1 MFPMNPMFQM
11 MQQVMQIKRNPN
23 QLANL
28 LRQRGMIDDN
38 QFAEV
43 SKMGGNYEQIG
54 QYLMQNGRLPSNV
67 QPYEQQV
74 NQMQNAMNQQF
85 RL

>member
-1 MFPMNPMFQM
+1 MNPMFQM
-11 MQQVMQIKRNPN
+11 MQQIMQIKRNPN

-28 LRQRGMIDDN
+28 LRQKGMIDDN

-54 QYLMQNGRLPSNV
+54 QYLMQNGRLPSNI

-85 RL
+85 RS

>member
-28 LRQRGMIDDN
+28 LRQKGMIDDN

-54 QYLMQNGRLPSNV
+54 QYLMQNGRLPSNI

-85 RL
+85 RG

>member
-11 MQQVMQIKRNPN
+11 MQQIMQIKRNPN
-23 QLANL
+23 QLASL
-28 LRQRGMIDDN
+28 LRQKGMIDDN
-38 QFAEV
+38 QFTDI

-54 QYLMQNGRLPSNV
+54 QYLMQNGRLPSNI

-74 NQMQNAMNQQF
+74 NQMQSAMNQHF
-85 RL
+85 PM

>member
-23 QLANL
+23 QLANF

-74 NQMQNAMNQQF
+74 SQMQNAMNQHF
-85 RL
+85 PM

>member
-11 MQQVMQIKRNPN
+11 MQQIMQIKRNPN

-74 NQMQNAMNQQF
+74 NQMQSAMNQHF
-85 RL
+85 PM

>member
-54 QYLMQNGRLPSNV
+54 QYLMQNGRLPSNI

-85 RL
+85 RS

>member
-11 MQQVMQIKRNPN
+11 MQQIMQIKRNPN

-28 LRQRGMIDDN
+28 LRQKGMIDDN

-54 QYLMQNGRLPSNV
+54 QYLMQNGRLPSNI

-85 RL
+85 RS

>member
-1 MFPMNPMFQM
+1 MNPMFQM

-54 QYLMQNGRLPSNV
+54 QYLMQNGRLPSNI

-85 RL
+85 RS